1 MLTLPGIFQSVVKSI
16 VKCQLS
22 VVILT
27 FLFSLFTLTLPPAA
41 LAAPP
46 APAPCQNPQS
56 TDDLTD
62 NYLVGE
68 DGKPPVEYPQLR
80 QTVSADGRVS
90 FYFTVDFSNL
100 QSIFGASNSDY
111 LEGQFQDPE
120 HKSANISELS
130 PAEISKYH
138 GAAQKTSPRAML
150 DPLKVKYVQY
160 VNTTP
165 TLAEA
170 GDTFTDYNGDNP
182 KTIHDMASTPGF
194 DYPPVPPSSGG
205 DQNTWQNT
213 WGKYW
218 DKIPT
223 AVNEFYEGELVFHYI
238 TDAYL
243 SNPPDNFCPDRLQP
257 VRIIKFIVPDFW
269 RTTSTSD
276 QLNTVFVPCAAQSDH
291 ISANRTSCG
300 VGSAR
305 SSYDDSNNNLLSA
318 AVKFCKNL
326 IGYPKNFVT
335 QLKKTISLI
344 FDNINPVKNA
354 YAATSIGCIKI
365 PGEGKQGKAPYCALP
380 ADQLRSGESCQP
392 KTDPNQLDPANQNV
406 ICTFYLSF
414 IVDLPPGTP
423 IYILPN
429 FRIPFLA
436 EIWNNALYSDSS
448 EDTSGITGRPGIYS
462 FFTPRVKFLETAKI
476 KQLAKECKD
485 TNFNINKLF

>member
-170 GDTFTDYNGDNP
+170 GDTFTDTTEIIQ
-182 KTIHDMASTPGF
+182 KQSTIWPQPPG
-194 DYPPVPPSSGG
+194 
-205 DQNTWQNT
+205 
-213 WGKYW
+213 
-218 DKIPT
+218 
-223 AVNEFYEGELVFHYI
+223 LI
-238 TDAYL
+238 TLRFLHHLAE
-243 SNPPDNFCPDRLQP
+243 
-257 VRIIKFIVPDFW
+257 
-269 RTTSTSD
+269 
-276 QLNTVFVPCAAQSDH
+276 
-291 ISANRTSCG
+291 
-300 VGSAR
+300 
-305 SSYDDSNNNLLSA
+305 
-318 AVKFCKNL
+318 
-326 IGYPKNFVT
+326 
-335 QLKKTISLI
+335 
-344 FDNINPVKNA
+344 
-354 YAATSIGCIKI
+354 IKI
-365 PGEGKQGKAPYCALP
+365 PGRILGANTGTKS
-380 ADQLRSGESCQP
+380 QLLLTNFMKVS
-392 KTDPNQLDPANQNV
+392 
-406 ICTFYLSF
+406 LSF
-414 IVDLPPGTP
+414 TTLQMLIFP
-423 IYILPN
+423 ILLIIFVQIAFSQY
-429 FRIPFLA
+429 A
-436 EIWNNALYSDSS
+436 SS
-448 EDTSGITGRPGIYS
+448 N
-462 FFTPRVKFLETAKI
+462 L
-476 KQLAKECKD
+476 
-485 TNFNINKLF
+485 